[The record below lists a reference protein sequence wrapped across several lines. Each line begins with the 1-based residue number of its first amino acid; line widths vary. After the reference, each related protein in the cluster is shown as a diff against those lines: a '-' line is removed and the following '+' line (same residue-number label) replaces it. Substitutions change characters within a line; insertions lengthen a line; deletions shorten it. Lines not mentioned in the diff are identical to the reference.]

1 MNSTNFIRSFYSA
14 LASTVLPHGP
24 QAHSYTN
31 TEYSAGRRVVSLLI
45 REIHRIHFH
54 GPFALAMECTECVGG
69 GWLFNKV
76 YYELEM
82 QQHQRTAAGDE
93 LTRLVRMMAR
103 QCSLLNFCASPLNAA
118 QAHSPLTRSA
128 QFTRALLITN
138 GASLSR
144 AQRSL

>member
-1 MNSTNFIRSFYSA
+1 MDHKLT
-14 LASTVLPHGP
+14 
-24 QAHSYTN
+24 
-31 TEYSAGRRVVSLLI
+31 GRRVVSLLI

-138 GASLSR
+138 GASLSH